1 MYIYARKSLYGLF
14 FLALLSLSGC
24 QRAVTTLEPQVLETY
39 PHDSDAFTQG
49 LLFYNGYFYE
59 STGLFEGRSSLRE
72 VIPET
77 GEVLRIS
84 PLPDEYF
91 GEGLARVDDRLIQI
105 TWQNGRAFTYDLET
119 FNPTGDFSYTGEGW
133 GLCYDGENLF
143 MSDGSA
149 TLTVRDPDTFE
160 ALREIDVTQGGR
172 PVTELNE
179 LECVN
184 NDVYANVWR
193 TNRIVRID
201 KASGNVVADIDASGL
216 LSAEE
221 RGNLE
226 PNAVLNG
233 IAYDPDD
240 DTFFITGKLWPKV
253 FKVRFVDQ

>member
-1 MYIYARKSLYGLF
+1 MNTQTLYGL
-14 FLALLSLSGC
+14 LLLVVLSLGGC
-24 QRAVTTLEPQVLETY
+24 QRAVATLEPQVLTAY

-49 LLFYNGYFYE
+49 LLFYNDYFYE
-59 STGLFEGRSSLRE
+59 STGIQGRSSLRE

-77 GEVLRIS
+77 GEVLRIL

-91 GEGLARVDDRLIQI
+91 GEGLARVDDKLIQI
-105 TWQNGRAFTYDLET
+105 TWQNGTAFVYNLST
-119 FNPTGDFSYTGEGW
+119 FNAVGDFSYTGEGW

-149 TLTVRDPDTFE
+149 TLTVRDPTTFE
-160 ALREIDVTQGGR
+160 AVREIAVTQGGT

-179 LECVN
+179 LECVGE
-184 NDVYANVWR
+184 DVYANVWR

-201 KASGNVVADIDASGL
+201 KESGDVVADIDASGL

-221 RGNLE
+221 RQALE

-233 IAYDPDD
+233 IAYNPDD
-240 DTFFITGKLWPKV
+240 DTFFITGKLWPEV
-253 FKVRFVDQ
+253 FKVRFVEGE

>member
-1 MYIYARKSLYGLF
+1 MYTSRKSLYGLL
-14 FLALLSLSGC
+14 FLALLSLAGC
-24 QRAVTTLEPQVLETY
+24 QRAVTTLEPEVLATY

-59 STGLFEGRSSLRE
+59 STGRFGRSSLRE

-77 GEVLRIS
+77 GEVLRTW
-84 PLPDEYF
+84 PLPDRYF

-105 TWQNGRAFTYDLET
+105 TWQNETAFVYDLAT
-119 FNPTGDFSYTGEGW
+119 FNTVGDFSYTGEGW
-133 GLCYDGENLF
+133 GICFDGEDLY

-160 ALREIDVTQGGR
+160 AVREIGVTQGGT

-179 LECVN
+179 LECIG
-184 NDVYANVWR
+184 DEVYANVWR

-201 KASGNVVADIDASGL
+201 KEDGKVVAEIDASGL
-216 LSAEE
+216 LPAEE
-221 RGNLE
+221 RGNLV
-226 PNAVLNG
+226 PDAVLNG

-253 FKVRFVDQ
+253 FKVRFVDP

>member
-1 MYIYARKSLYGLF
+1 MSISRRILYGL
-14 FLALLSLSGC
+14 LLSVLSLGGC

-59 STGLFEGRSSLRE
+59 STGIRGRSSLRE

-77 GEVLRIS
+77 GEVLRAL
-84 PLPDEYF
+84 PLPDRYF
-91 GEGLARVDDRLIQI
+91 GEGLARVDDKLIQI
-105 TWQNGRAFTYDLET
+105 TWQSETAFVYDLAT
-119 FNPTGDFSYTGEGW
+119 FNAVGDFSYAGEGW
-133 GLCYDGENLF
+133 GICYDGVNLY
-143 MSDGSA
+143 MSNGSA
-149 TLTVRDPDTFE
+149 TLTVRDPTTFE
-160 ALREIDVTQGGR
+160 AIREISVTQGGT

-179 LECVN
+179 LECVD

-201 KASGNVVADIDASGL
+201 KEDGHVVADIDASGL